1 MPGLTYIENE
11 QLLHSGSFFTSS
23 GGHITITPYEAPLGS
38 TITIGVVGGYSI
50 PSVYQVSLIG
60 SQSMYATQSLFATSS
75 ISASYAST
83 ASYISSSNII
93 GYVTALSA
101 SWASASISSS
111 YGLSAS
117 YATTAGTANAI
128 SFVPATATSASWVS
142 ASVFI
147 TTAQTAS
154 YISSSAIFDAGK
166 VYNHTASYAT
176 TAGVANTLA
185 SGAYNNITA
194 AYATNAATASWATTA
209 TTANA
214 ISFVPITATSASW
227 VSASVFITTAQT
239 ASYIS
244 SSAIFDN
251 RVYNHTASFSTS
263 ASYSNNSTSASYG
276 ISSSYSLNTTS
287 ASFAITSAF
296 ASTPWIISASNVY
309 YNAGNVGIGTTAPTA
324 KFQTVG
330 DIIVSRIADAGGVIR
345 GDNVNGGIG
354 GALKLGVSNTASD
367 QFIAFGTTV
376 SGATGEA
383 AFTEKMRVLSSGN
396 VGIGTTTPSQKLEV
410 LGNIS
415 ASGYI
420 ISTTAGSKITG
431 SLLGTASNAST
442 SSYYT
447 ANNYFCR
454 QTPISGAING
464 SNYNFTWSPPP
475 IAGTEMVFWNG
486 VLLSSDG
493 DYTISGGNVTLTN
506 TRIPLTGDKL
516 VATYFA

>member
-1 MPGLTYIENE
+1 MASEFVIKNGLISKGNVIVTGSVGIGVSAFNITNPEKLLVDSTGSNSINIISGYGTAGNYI
-11 QLLHSGSFFTSS
+11 QLNIKNRSSSVAASSDIVATNDTGTESGNYVDMGINSS
-23 GGHITITPYEAPLGS
+23 GYTSNFVGQANDGYLYHTGSNLYIGNVTANKNLYLFAGGTTNTASITVLSNGNVGIGTITPSQKLEVLGN
-38 TITIGVVGGYSI
+38 
-50 PSVYQVSLIG
+50 
-60 SQSMYATQSLFATSS
+60 
-75 ISASYAST
+75 ISASG
-83 ASYISSSNII
+83 YI
-93 GYVTALSA
+93 
-101 SWASASISSS
+101 IS
-111 YGLSAS
+111 
-117 YATTAGTANAI
+117 TTAG
-128 SFVPATATSASWVS
+128 SK
-142 ASVFI
+142 I
-147 TTAQTAS
+147 TGS
-154 YISSSAIFDAGK
+154 LLG
-166 VYNHTASYAT
+166 
-176 TAGVANTLA
+176 
-185 SGAYNNITA
+185 
-194 AYATNAATASWATTA
+194 TASWATTA